1 MRINLI
7 FTKIFNFHNIF
18 QMSLK
23 NCKIALSGFSENSK
37 VAKCEFSQIQLNQA
51 LGTDGNLRLPM
62 YSTYEAANNNH

>member
-1 MRINLI
+1 M
-7 FTKIFNFHNIF
+7 NIYLGKVIENTELGQF
-18 QMSLK
+18 SPV
-23 NCKIALSGFSENSK
+23 NGTLSGFSENSK

>member
-1 MRINLI
+1 MRKAEKWA
-7 FTKIFNFHNIF
+7 FWPFSGEFDSTKGT
-18 QMSLK
+18 K
-23 NCKIALSGFSENSK
+23 RALSGFSENSK